1 MAIHI
6 AEYLLFQYLNL
17 QTYTENCIQFGIN
30 TQQRYV
36 LNASKSN
43 EILKRGSPAMKIA
56 FSQYSINYYCININH

>member
-6 AEYLLFQYLNL
+6 AECLLFQYLNL

-36 LNASKSN
+36 FYASISN
-43 EILKRGSPAMKIA
+43 ETLKLGSQAMEI
-56 FSQYSINYYCININH
+56 F